1 MIVGQAE
8 QQILQMLSDGIISA
22 EEAGRLLEAL
32 KSQGVDPIIIDADA
46 QHGDALE
53 GEIITPVSTQPPP
66 ELSRYRR
73 FWLIPFLIAISSIL
87 LSGMGLFLLYQSVN
101 PAFLGFF
108 CLWAIFLGA
117 FCSAVVLI
125 LAQRSTWLYLNVEEQ
140 NGVKIRVALP
150 LPLSLVKWAVRMARP
165 FVPAEQ
171 FNYLQMAAS
180 LVNMMQSSPDRE
192 PIAIDVDDENG
203 DRVQIYIG

>member
-1 MIVGQAE
+1 MGQAE

-22 EEAGRLLEAL
+22 DEARNLLEAL
-32 KSQGVDPIIIDADA
+32 KSQRTDPIIIDADTTSE
-46 QHGDALE
+46 DVLE
-53 GEIITPVSTQPPP
+53 GDIITPRSTEPPP

-73 FWLIPFLIAISSIL
+73 FWLIPFLIAVGSIL

-108 CLWAIFLGA
+108 CLWPIFIGA
-117 FCSAVVLI
+117 LLSAAVLI
-125 LAQRSTWLYLNVEEQ
+125 LAQRSTWLYLNIEER
-140 NGVKIRVALP
+140 NGVKIRAAFP
-150 LPLSLVKWAVRMARP
+150 LPLSFVKWAVRIARP

-171 FNYLQMAAS
+171 FMYLQLAAS
-180 LVNMMQSSPDRE
+180 LVDMMQSSPDRD
-192 PIAIDVDDENG
+192 PIAINVDDGNG

>member
-8 QQILQMLSDGIISA
+8 QQILQMLSDRIISA
-22 EEAGRLLEAL
+22 EEAGKLLEAL
-32 KSQGVDPIIIDADA
+32 KSQETDPIIVNADTP
-46 QHGDALE
+46 HKDALE
-53 GEIITPVSTQPPP
+53 GEIITPLSTQPPP

-73 FWLIPFLIAISSIL
+73 FWLIPFLIAISSLL
-87 LSGMGLFLLYQSVN
+87 LSGVGLFLLYQSEN

-108 CLWAIFLGA
+108 CLWAIFIGA
-117 FCSAVVLI
+117 LFSAAILI
-125 LAQRSTWLYLNVEEQ
+125 LAQRSTWLYLNVEEEYST
-140 NGVKIRVALP
+140 KIRLALP

-171 FNYLQMAAS
+171 FNHLQNAAF
-180 LVNMMQSSPDRE
+180 LVDMMQSSPHRE
-192 PIAIDVDDENG
+192 PIAINVDDENG

>member
-22 EEAGRLLEAL
+22 EEAGKLLEAL
-32 KSQGVDPIIIDADA
+32 KSQGADPIIIDDDA
-46 QHGDALE
+46 PHGDALE
-53 GEIITPVSTQPPP
+53 GEIITPLSTQPPP

-73 FWLIPFLIAISSIL
+73 FWLIPFLIAIGSIL
-87 LSGMGLFLLYQSVN
+87 LSGMGLYLLYQSVN

-108 CLWAIFLGA
+108 CLWAILLGA
-117 FCSAVVLI
+117 FFSAVVLI

-140 NGVKIRVALP
+140 NGVKIRVAFP

-165 FVPAEQ
+165 FVPADQ
-171 FNYLQMAAS
+171 FMHLQMAAS
-180 LVNMMQSSPDRE
+180 LVDMMQSSPDRE
-192 PIAIDVDDENG
+192 PIAINVDDENG